1 MMGTKVNNRG
11 EGRLGCLIFLLL
23 FATFVLVA
31 IKTGPVYLDKVNF
44 DDGLARLVSRAGVD
58 NWPTESVIQ
67 RTLVLA
73 ESHSFECK
81 REDILVT
88 RPGRFQTVAEI
99 RIRVTFRRVV
109 VFTGY
114 THTFHF
120 ETRAS
125 SFVGRL

>member
-1 MMGTKVNNRG
+1 MMGTSVNSKG
-11 EGRLGCLIFLLL
+11 EGRLGCLLFLLL
-23 FATFVLVA
+23 FATFVML
-31 IKTGPVYLDKVNF
+31 ILKTGPVYLDQVNF
-44 DDGLARLVSRAGVD
+44 DDGLARLVSRAGVG

-73 ESHSFECK
+73 ESDSFECK
-81 REDILVT
+81 REDISVT
-88 RPGRFQTVAEI
+88 RPGRFQPVAEI

-109 VFTGY
+109 LFPGY